1 MRKIISV
8 AMTAVAVGTGLM
20 VAASPALAVGS
31 CSSGNFCLFENNDFN
46 KGNTNNHWLDLRKDD
61 YDLRDNYWYDG
72 NGNQTNDSIDN
83 ETSSVKNRIGCNVM
97 LWQDVGGSGAYT
109 KSISGTDDGFLEN
122 NKIGDNRLSA
132 VDICTTA

>member
-8 AMTAVAVGTGLM
+8 ALTAAAVGTGLM

-31 CSSGNFCLFENNDFN
+31 CTSGNFCLFENNDFN
-46 KGNTNNHWLDLRKDD
+46 KGNPNNHWLDLKHDD
-61 YDLRDNYWYDG
+61 FDLRNNYWYDN
-72 NGNQTNDSIDN
+72 NGDQTNDSIDN

-97 LWQDVGGSGAYT
+97 LWQDVGGSGAHT

-122 NKIGDNRLSA
+122 NVIGDNRLSA